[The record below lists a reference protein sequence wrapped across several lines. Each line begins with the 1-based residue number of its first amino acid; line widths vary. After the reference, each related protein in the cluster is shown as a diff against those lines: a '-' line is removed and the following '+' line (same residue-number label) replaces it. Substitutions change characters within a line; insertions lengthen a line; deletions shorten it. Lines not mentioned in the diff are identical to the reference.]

1 MTLLICLL
9 AVLPASAEPY
19 LSLTLGINYS
29 AMGFATMYKP
39 LDGTALFP
47 ADYDEAREQAV
58 NTLLEEARWIFS
70 GMVYGFRFRYIPGN
84 ADEGF
89 DELFELTPLHQ
100 IPRGDS
106 GLEVYQ
112 VEDDYQNLQV
122 LFYYWPDENQERR
135 IAVSRGGGFSSSAAA
150 GSVPMMLEG
159 ARIGSMEAAVKMAL
173 RGDLS
178 SLIYNRPLEVEGI
191 VYLSSSP
198 IIRIQAGE
206 YRSSLRI
213 LYRKED
219 LKTFP
224 YNY

>member
-1 MTLLICLL
+1 MICLL
-9 AVLPASAEPY
+9 AALPAAAEPY

-29 AMGFATMYKP
+29 AMGFATMFKP
-39 LDGTALFP
+39 EDGKTLFP
-47 ADYDEAREQAV
+47 TDYEEVRELAID
-58 NTLLEEARWIFS
+58 TLLEEARWIFS

-89 DELFELTPLHQ
+89 DEFFELSPLHQ
-100 IPRGDS
+100 IPRGDR

-112 VEDDYQNLQV
+112 VEDDYQNLSV
-122 LFYYWPDENQERR
+122 LFYYWPDENQRRR
-135 IAVSRGGGFSSSAAA
+135 IDVSRGGGFSSSAAA
-150 GSVPMMLEG
+150 GSVPMMKEG
-159 ARIGSMEAAVKMAL
+159 ARIASMEAAVKLAL
-173 RGDLS
+173 RADLS
-178 SLIYNRPLEVEGI
+178 SIIFNRPLEVEGI

-198 IIRIQAGE
+198 SIHIRAGE